1 MIVADNGGDWF
12 VSGAPDSRWDD
23 DDLNTLKSVEGSNF
37 EVVKMG
43 PVTTN

>member
-1 MIVADNGGDWF
+1 MIVADNGSDWF
-12 VSGAPDSRWDD
+12 ISGASDTRFND
-23 DDLNTLKSVEGSNF
+23 DDLHTIGKIKGSDF